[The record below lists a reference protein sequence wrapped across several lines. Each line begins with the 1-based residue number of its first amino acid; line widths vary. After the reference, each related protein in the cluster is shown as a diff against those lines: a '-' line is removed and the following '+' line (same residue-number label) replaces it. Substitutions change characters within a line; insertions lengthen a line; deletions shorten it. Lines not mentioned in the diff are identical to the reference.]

1 MSFSHLKNLKQN
13 QKFIL
18 GLILVFSFSFIY
30 ATFLSNK
37 TFSTAEG
44 WYSYYAKE
52 ILDGKAVYSDFEYL
66 FTPAYMYLIAG
77 IIKLFG
83 YKLIVLRILGIFIYA
98 GLASLIYIILSRIFS
113 YTAATISA
121 ITGIFYLQSEVYS
134 VFYDYV
140 RVMDI
145 FSHLAIL
152 FMVIAIQKIYHG
164 KGKNIALYLW
174 GIFSSLFFLVKQNMG
189 GLFLVFSMMML
200 VFTCLYLE
208 KSLKQ
213 SIFLISKYIC
223 AIAVPILLF
232 IVICSA
238 TGILKNMIQSV
249 LFGAVE
255 AKGGLIAIL
264 FQWIC
269 NGYISFIQVLL
280 WGIVFTFF
288 VYLMKR
294 VSMKYLQASKANKY
308 VLASF
313 SLILFVGLLF
323 TLQSESLGIYYA
335 NQRRLDVT
343 LPFII
348 TVCMMIYLGINC
360 IWCIIKHQNKNI
372 QKLKILS
379 LLGAC
384 FSFSYGAGMSGG
396 LSIGESGL
404 CVALVIAILFDC
416 MNFSGDFIPKF
427 AISCYCIFLSI
438 SCISYKLVVP
448 CQWWGINE
456 SSVYES
462 TSTTSIPLLEGIKL
476 SKNTKKMYEDIVKV
490 VQKNTEQDDVI
501 YSFPQMPIFYLLC
514 DRNDPG
520 VFSKVEWFDVSTNE
534 SLEKDIN
541 ILKETKP
548 SAIIIYNLYDDTYKG
563 HEKSFNSNKKSGTR
577 EIRDSLYEL
586 VNTEN
591 YKYAGTYISEDN
603 NISVYILDK
612 DAASEDDLFEKGS
625 GTKESP
631 YLISSEDELVN
642 LAMKVN
648 QGYSFEGVYFKQ
660 TTSLD
665 LSDIIWVPAGYNE
678 NTTFMGNYNK
688 NGYFIKNVNSGPK
701 NSNVP
706 FGKKIFK

>member
-1 MSFSHLKNLKQN
+1 M
-13 QKFIL
+13 I
-18 GLILVFSFSFIY
+18 
-30 ATFLSNK
+30 
-37 TFSTAEG
+37 
-44 WYSYYAKE
+44 
-52 ILDGKAVYSDFEYL
+52 
-66 FTPAYMYLIAG
+66 
-77 IIKLFG
+77 
-83 YKLIVLRILGIFIYA
+83 
-98 GLASLIYIILSRIFS
+98 
-113 YTAATISA
+113 
-121 ITGIFYLQSEVYS
+121 
-134 VFYDYV
+134 
-140 RVMDI
+140 
-145 FSHLAIL
+145 
-152 FMVIAIQKIYHG
+152 
-164 KGKNIALYLW
+164 NIARLY
-174 GIFSSLFFLVKQNMG
+174 
-189 GLFLVFSMMML
+189 
-200 VFTCLYLE
+200 
-208 KSLKQ
+208 
-213 SIFLISKYIC
+213 
-223 AIAVPILLF
+223 
-232 IVICSA
+232 
-238 TGILKNMIQSV
+238 
-249 LFGAVE
+249 E
-255 AKGGLIAIL
+255 A
-264 FQWIC
+264 
-269 NGYISFIQVLL
+269 
-280 WGIVFTFF
+280 
-288 VYLMKR
+288 
-294 VSMKYLQASKANKY
+294 
-308 VLASF
+308 
-313 SLILFVGLLF
+313 
-323 TLQSESLGIYYA
+323 
-335 NQRRLDVT
+335 
-343 LPFII
+343 
-348 TVCMMIYLGINC
+348 
-360 IWCIIKHQNKNI
+360 
-372 QKLKILS
+372 
-379 LLGAC
+379 
-384 FSFSYGAGMSGG
+384 
-396 LSIGESGL
+396 
-404 CVALVIAILFDC
+404 
-416 MNFSGDFIPKF
+416 
-427 AISCYCIFLSI
+427 
-438 SCISYKLVVP
+438 
-448 CQWWGINE
+448 
-456 SSVYES
+456 

-678 NTTFMGNYNK
+678 NTTFRGNYNK